1 MIKWNKVVFDLE
13 SDGLLD
19 TITQVWC
26 IGIYDV
32 DAEVYQAFYGESLQ
46 RGIDILTNASV
57 VIGHNIID
65 YDIPALGK
73 LYPDFKPKGR
83 VTDTVILS
91 RLLWPDILGGH
102 ALAAWGDRFNFPK
115 GDHSDWTQLTPAML
129 EYMQQDVMITNK
141 LYRACLK
148 KAKGRDWKLSS
159 RIEHDF
165 QAFLSEQRNNGWY
178 FKRDTGER
186 LLDTMTVRM
195 GDIDKQINQSLP
207 DLWIDDDPK
216 LTIDL
221 KKDGTPSARA
231 IRWVY
236 EGFDVLPTNHEI
248 AGPFTKL
255 VKRWNYGSR
264 QQMQQLLLRYGWK
277 PLEYT
282 EKGSPKLDEESLKS
296 VTDPIGGLLA
306 DRFVLVTRTAQLRN
320 WLSAVRPD
328 SRIESKAI
336 GQGTPTGR
344 CRHQGVVNVPTGRAP
359 WGKEIRELFA
369 CEQGTRLVGI
379 DAAGLELRMLSHY
392 MKDRKYQ
399 EVLVND
405 DIHIYN
411 QKLAGLPTRD
421 DAKTFIYAL
430 LYGAG
435 DAKIGQIVNGGPQDG
450 ARLRAKFM
458 RGLPK
463 YAQLVEWVKSHAE
476 KGWVPGLD
484 GRRVPV
490 RSEHAALNSL
500 LQSAGSITV
509 KLWTLRTHQ
518 LVHHNN
524 LPVKFVGH
532 FHDELQAEMSEEYV
546 NKYINIA
553 KRAIK
558 FAEAHL
564 DITCPLDCD
573 AKVGD
578 SWHDTH

>member
-1 MIKWNKVVFDLE
+1 MLVFDLE

-26 IGIYDV
+26 IGIFDTKTEQYV
-32 DAEVYQAFYGESLQ
+32 AYYGASLAA
-46 RGIDILTNASV
+46 GIERLRTAPI
-57 VIGHNIID
+57 ICGHNVID
-65 YDIPALGK
+65 YDIPAIGK
-73 LYPDFKPKGR
+73 LYPGWKPEGK
-83 VTDTVILS
+83 VVDTVILS
-91 RLLWPDILGGH
+91 RLLWPDITGGH
-102 ALAAWGDRFNFPK
+102 SLSAWGDRLKFPK
-115 GDHSDWTQLTPAML
+115 GDHSDWTQLSDEML
-129 EYMQQDVMITNK
+129 EYMQQDVMVTAK
-141 LYRACLK
+141 LYRACIK
-148 KAKGRDWKLSS
+148 RSKGNDWTFSS

-165 QAFLSEQRNNGWY
+165 QSFLSEQRDNGWY
-178 FKRDTGER
+178 FLRDAGER
-186 LLDTMTVRM
+186 LLDTMTSR
-195 GDIDKQINQSLP
+195 IDEIDASLNSSIP
-207 DLWIDDDPK
+207 DLWVSDDPK
-216 LTIDL
+216 LTVPI
-221 KKDGTPSARA
+221 KKDGTPAARA
-231 IRWVY
+231 INWIY
-236 EGFDVLPTNHEI
+236 KDCDVLPNNHDI
-248 AGPFTKL
+248 GGDFTKL
-255 VKRWNYGSR
+255 VRRWNYGSR
-264 QQMQQLLLRYGWK
+264 QQMQTLLLRYGWK
-277 PLEYT
+277 PTEYT
-282 EKGSPKLDEESLKS
+282 EKGSPKLDEDSLKS

-320 WLSAVRPD
+320 WLDAVRPD

-344 CRHQGVVNVPTGRAP
+344 CRHQVIVNVPTGRAP
-359 WGKEIRELFA
+359 WGEEIRKLFA

-392 MKDRKYQ
+392 MKDRQYQ
-399 EVLVND
+399 DILLND
-405 DIHIYN
+405 DIHTYN

-435 DAKIGQIVNGGPQDG
+435 DAKIGQIINGGPQDG

-463 YAQLVEWVKSHAE
+463 YAQLVDWVKAE
-476 KGWVPGLD
+476 AAKGWVPGID

-490 RSEHAALNSL
+490 RSEHSALNSL

-532 FHDELQAEMSEEYV
+532 FHDEINAEVSESSV
-546 NKYINIA
+546 KRYIAIA
-553 KRAIK
+553 TKSMK
-558 FAEAHL
+558 FAEQRL
-564 DITCPLDCD
+564 NITCPLDVT

-578 SWHDTH
+578 NWYDVH